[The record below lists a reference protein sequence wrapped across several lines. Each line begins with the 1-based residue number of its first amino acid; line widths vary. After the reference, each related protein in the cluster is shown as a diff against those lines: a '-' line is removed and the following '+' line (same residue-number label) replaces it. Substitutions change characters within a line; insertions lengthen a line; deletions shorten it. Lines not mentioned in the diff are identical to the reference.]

1 MIPVVSKYNFSIFAY
16 QKEVKIMQVLVE
28 IPDNKANFG
37 LEVLR
42 NLVFVKKASPI
53 SGEKAVL
60 IQEIKE
66 AVDNLIL
73 VKQGKLKAKPARE
86 LLDEL

>member
-1 MIPVVSKYNFSIFAY
+1 MK
-16 QKEVKIMQVLVE
+16 VLVE

-42 NLVFVKKASPI
+42 SLVFVKKANPI
-53 SGEKAVL
+53 SSEKSL
-60 IQEIKE
+60 LMEEIKE

-73 VKQGKLKAKPARE
+73 VKQGKIKAKPARE
-86 LLDEL
+86 LLNEL